1 MVNTDE
7 DTTSFLLGAESVQ
20 NRDRAIPL
28 DGVRENLSQPA
39 IQAMCIKEDNGNA
52 DDFVLKGY
60 ESCAL
65 QFSKKQFEQ
74 SLYTDQTTGFKQI
87 TLYVNHPQ
95 QMLSWVETC
104 QTVKNKICET
114 QVLQQ
119 GLDYTLVQN
128 PNFLVRYIFENDS
141 PDDQVF

>member
-39 IQAMCIKEDNGNA
+39 MQTMCIKDDDGNA
-52 DDFVLKGY
+52 DDFVLRGY

-65 QFSKKQFEQ
+65 HFSKKQFEQ
-74 SLYTDQTTGFKQI
+74 SVNTDPTTGFKQI

-95 QMLSWVETC
+95 
-104 QTVKNKICET
+104 
-114 QVLQQ
+114 
-119 GLDYTLVQN
+119 
-128 PNFLVRYIFENDS
+128 
-141 PDDQVF
+141 